1 MFSTYFDRHFWKKF
15 QDRTRDHRLWTMDE
29 QTAFSMVN
37 RPSSMVQN
45 ETFSPL
51 SLSNPIEMAVSEQ
64 ILVQKAQK
72 GDPEAFEALVNEHQQ
87 YVYNLALRVVKDEN
101 EALDLAQETFVRAW
115 TALPNFKGQSQFRTW
130 LYRIVTN
137 LCYNRLPNLRRSLND
152 LGDDV
157 MEDIPE
163 AHLDTPAEAF
173 EHSETRQHLQDAIQ
187 SLDSNYQLLITLRY
201 QNELSYEEIAS
212 TLNLPLGTVKTGI
225 FRAKEQLR
233 KSLAQLEESWITA

>member
-1 MFSTYFDRHFWKKF
+1 MSTS
-15 QDRTRDHRLWTMDE
+15 E
-29 QTAFSMVN
+29 
-37 RPSSMVQN
+37 
-45 ETFSPL
+45 
-51 SLSNPIEMAVSEQ
+51 PILIQ
-64 ILVQKAQK
+64 RAQK
-72 GDPEAFEALVNEHQQ
+72 GDPDAFAALVNEHQR

-157 MEDIPE
+157 MEEIPE
-163 AHLDTPAEAF
+163 PRQDTPAQAYESNETKAF
-173 EHSETRQHLQDAIQ
+173 LQQAIENLDAH
-187 SLDSNYQLLITLRY
+187 YQLLITLRY
-201 QNELSYEEIAS
+201 QNELSYDEIAS

-233 KSLAQLEESWITA
+233 RSLAQLEESWITV

>member
-1 MFSTYFDRHFWKKF
+1 MSAT
-15 QDRTRDHRLWTMDE
+15 
-29 QTAFSMVN
+29 
-37 RPSSMVQN
+37 
-45 ETFSPL
+45 ETTL
-51 SLSNPIEMAVSEQ
+51 IQ
-64 ILVQKAQK
+64 RAQK
-72 GDPEAFEALVNEHQQ
+72 GDHDAFAALVDEHQR

-101 EALDLAQETFVRAW
+101 EALDLTQETFVRAW
-115 TALPNFKGQSQFRTW
+115 MALPNFKGQSQFRTW

-163 AHLDTPAEAF
+163 TNFDNPAREF
-173 EHSETRQHLQDAIQ
+173 ESNETRQHLQEAIS

-201 QNELSYEEIAS
+201 QNELSYDEIAS

-233 KSLAQLEESWITA
+233 KSLAHLEESWITA

>member
-1 MFSTYFDRHFWKKF
+1 M
-15 QDRTRDHRLWTMDE
+15 
-29 QTAFSMVN
+29 A
-37 RPSSMVQN
+37 
-45 ETFSPL
+45 ETETTL
-51 SLSNPIEMAVSEQ
+51 IR
-64 ILVQKAQK
+64 KAQK
-72 GDPEAFEALVNEHQQ
+72 GDHDAFAALVDEHQR
-87 YVYNLALRVVKDEN
+87 YVYNLAFRLVKDEN
-101 EALDLAQETFVRAW
+101 EALDLTQETFVRAW

-137 LCYNRLPNLRRSLND
+137 LCYNRLPNLRRSIND

-163 AHLDTPAEAF
+163 SNFNTPAHEF
-173 EHSETRQHLQDAIQ
+173 ESNETRRHLKEAIQ
-187 SLDSNYQLLITLRY
+187 NLDANYQLLITLRY

-233 KSLAQLEESWITA
+233 KTLARLEDSWITA

>member
-1 MFSTYFDRHFWKKF
+1 
-15 QDRTRDHRLWTMDE
+15 
-29 QTAFSMVN
+29 
-37 RPSSMVQN
+37 
-45 ETFSPL
+45 
-51 SLSNPIEMAVSEQ
+51 MAISEQ

-72 GDPEAFEALVNEHQQ
+72 GDPQAFEMLVNEHQQ

-152 LGDDV
+152 LGNDV
-157 MEDIPE
+157 MEDIPAPRLNSP
-163 AHLDTPAEAF
+163 AHEF
-173 EHSETRQHLQDAIQ
+173 ESNEIKQQLNLAIQ
-187 SLDSNYQLLITLRY
+187 NLDSNYQLLITLRY
-201 QNELSYEEIAS
+201 QSELTYEEIAS

-233 KSLAQLEESWITA
+233 KSLAHLEESWIPA